1 MRIDGGNYKIN
12 PIPFITAR
20 QRYVPKY
27 SLRGFSALGCRKGLS
42 DQSQNLAMITKQNF
56 SP

>member
-27 SLRGFSALGCRKGLS
+27 LIDIS
-42 DQSQNLAMITKQNF
+42 
-56 SP
+56 